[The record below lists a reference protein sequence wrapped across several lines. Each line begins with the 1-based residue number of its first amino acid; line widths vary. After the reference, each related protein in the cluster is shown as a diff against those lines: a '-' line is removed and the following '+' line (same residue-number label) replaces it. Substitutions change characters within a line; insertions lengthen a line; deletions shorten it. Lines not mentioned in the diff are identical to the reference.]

1 MKTMNK
7 KLITAFNDSIQR
19 GKNEEVGSIDVL
31 NVSGR
36 EYYVNKI
43 GRRTFALYA
52 GGDTLPLI
60 EKTV

>member
-1 MKTMNK
+1 MKTS
-7 KLITAFNDSIQR
+7 KLIAAFNDSIQR

-31 NVSGR
+31 NVNGR

-43 GRRTFALYA
+43 GRCTFALYSC
-52 GGDTLPLI
+52 GDTLPLI